1 LKLEENKIALISVG
15 EDVGDA
21 VFSGVKLLGGL
32 ELQRNE
38 SIVIKPNICN
48 AKNPYGMVDTDF
60 RVVEAVIEIVKKRTE
75 NITVVESNNVSGSA
89 EKRLIKS
96 GMLNKLKEAGVQF
109 LNLSNDEYEIHEVA
123 GRKLEL
129 PKTVLD
135 AERFINIPKMKTCG
149 HTLVTLSIKNLF
161 GVLRQA
167 KKNRL
172 HSRLDEILPYLVKT
186 IRHDLIVVDGI
197 VAMEGNGPVIG
208 TPKKMNILVTGVNP
222 VAVDSICSRI
232 MGFEPSDISHILK
245 SHEMGLGEIGDGKI
259 EVLGED
265 WTKHTQDFEKPYSLK
280 ASLRSVKTIS
290 KIYL

>member
-1 LKLEENKIALISVG
+1 LKLDENKIALISVG

-21 VFSGVKLLGGL
+21 VFSGVELLGGL
-32 ELQRNE
+32 DFKRNE
-38 SIVIKPNICN
+38 NIVIKPNICN

-60 RVVEAVIEIVKKRTE
+60 CVIEAVIEIAKKRTD
-75 NITVVESNNVSGSA
+75 NIIVVESNNVSDSA
-89 EKRLIKS
+89 EKRLVKS

-109 LNLSNDEYEIHEVA
+109 LNLSNDEYEVHEVA
-123 GRKLEL
+123 GRRLEL

-135 AERFINIPKMKTCG
+135 AERFINIPQMKTCG

-167 KKNRL
+167 KKNKL
-172 HSRLDEILPYLVKT
+172 HSRLDEILSYLVKT

-208 TPKKMNILVTGVNP
+208 TPKEMNIIVIGVNP

-232 MGFEPSDISHILK
+232 MGFEPSEISHVLK
-245 SHEMGLGEIGDGKI
+245 SHEMGLGEMDKGKI
-259 EVLGED
+259 EVLGEE
-265 WTKHTQDFEKPYSLK
+265 WTKHAQDFEKPYSLK

>member
-1 LKLEENKIALISVG
+1 LKLDENKIALISVG

-21 VFSGVKLLGGL
+21 VFSGVELLGGL
-32 ELQRNE
+32 DFKRNE
-38 SIVIKPNICN
+38 NIVIKPNICN

-60 RVVEAVIEIVKKRTE
+60 CVIEAVIEIAKKRTD
-75 NITVVESNNVSGSA
+75 NIIVVESNNVSDSA
-89 EKRLIKS
+89 EKRLVKS
-96 GMLNKLKEAGVQF
+96 GMLNKLKEDGVQF
-109 LNLSNDEYEIHEVA
+109 LNLSNDEYEVHEVA

-129 PKTVLD
+129 PKTVLN

-167 KKNRL
+167 KKNKL
-172 HSRLDEILPYLVKT
+172 HSRLDEILSYLVKT

-208 TPKKMNILVTGVNP
+208 TPKEMNIIVIGVNP

-232 MGFEPSDISHILK
+232 MGFEPSEISHVLK
-245 SHEMGLGEIGDGKI
+245 SHEMGLGEMDKGKI
-259 EVLGED
+259 EVLGEE
-265 WTKHTQDFEKPYSLK
+265 WTKHAQDFEKPYSLK